1 MYYSLISSMKKIN
14 IITNGLKLYLDAGNI
29 SSYPKTGI
37 VWSDISGNGYNGTLQ
52 GGAGFNSANSGSIT
66 FDGTDDYI
74 NLGNILD
81 QNGSDSFSISCWFR
95 LNIINQNHAIFA
107 KEENIPNYLGYMIYV
122 RADNRFALALINDIT
137 TDAFIVGSTT
147 TANSN
152 QWYNLTVTYSGTKLN
167 TGIKIY
173 LNSVIE
179 TNNYILGT
187 TLVGSTSNSLNT
199 RIGSRDS
206 NGVPLNGRISNVQV
220 YNRVLSA
227 TEILQ
232 NYNAL
237 KSRYI

>member
-1 MYYSLISSMKKIN
+1 MKKIN

-81 QNGSDSFSISCWFR
+81 QNGSDSFTVSCWFR
-95 LNIINQNHAIFA
+95 LNIVNQNHAIFA

-167 TGIKIY
+167 TGVKIY
-173 LNSVIE
+173 VNSVIE

-220 YNRVLSA
+220 YNRVLLQ

>member
-1 MYYSLISSMKKIN
+1 MKKIN

-81 QNGSDSFSISCWFR
+81 QNGSDSFTVSCWFR
-95 LNIINQNHAIFA
+95 LNIVNQNHAIFA

-152 QWYNLTVTYSGTKLN
+152 QWYNLTVTYSGMLILLLKL
-167 TGIKIY
+167 IIIF
-173 LNSVIE
+173 L
-179 TNNYILGT
+179 
-187 TLVGSTSNSLNT
+187 
-199 RIGSRDS
+199 
-206 NGVPLNGRISNVQV
+206 
-220 YNRVLSA
+220 
-227 TEILQ
+227 
-232 NYNAL
+232 AL
-237 KSRYI
+237 H